1 MLIGVL
7 DIQGDVSEHIE
18 MVIASGEKAIK
29 VRKIEDMQNINGLI
43 IPGGE
48 STMIGPY
55 IKMRGID
62 KFILEKNL
70 PVMGTCA
77 GLIVTS
83 MQVLGGT
90 TYIPLFD
97 ITVARNAY
105 GRQRESFEA
114 DLEIKD
120 IGNFRGVF
128 IRAPSI
134 EEVNRGEILSR
145 FNGKPVMVRDGKNLG
160 LTFHPEI
167 YGDPRIHQ
175 MFIDRL

>member
-1 MLIGVL
+1 MNIGVL
-7 DIQGDVSEHIE
+7 DIQGDVSEHME
-18 MVIASGEKAIK
+18 MIVASGEKPVK
-29 VRKIEDMQNINGLI
+29 VRRLDDLHDVSGVI

-55 IKMRGID
+55 LKLRGID
-62 KFILEKNL
+62 RYILEKKL

-83 MQVLGGT
+83 KQVIGGS

-97 ITVARNAY
+97 VKVSRNAY

-114 DLEIKD
+114 DLEIKG
-120 IGNFRGVF
+120 IGKFRGVF
-128 IRAPSI
+128 IRAPVI
-134 EEVNRGEILSR
+134 EEVMSGEILSS
-145 FNGKPVMVRDGKNLG
+145 FNNKPVMVREGKNLG

-175 MFIDRL
+175 MFINKL